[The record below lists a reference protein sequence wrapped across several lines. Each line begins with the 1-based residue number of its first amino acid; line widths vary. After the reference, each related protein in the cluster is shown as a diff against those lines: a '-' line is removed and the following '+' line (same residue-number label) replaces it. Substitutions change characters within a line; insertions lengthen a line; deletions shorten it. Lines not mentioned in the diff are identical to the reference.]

1 MNDEVMERIKAYAER
16 TGKGEE
22 EAIKEFEQWLSDEFG
37 VTDWQ
42 SEDAYLL
49 TEWAEMFVIDT
60 RNLGRSGGGGNRD
73 TIEFVGHILGLNDAP
88 TDLRRRQREEAVSLF
103 KRDSNRAI
111 EQGMIGILKA
121 KEGVW
126 HVNGEPTNERVD
138 GDNLPWFALE
148 VDNTMVTLLNNR
160 EGTATF
166 GKPVAPTSEVRY
178 MHFLGNEVNSLIENP
193 RLWRIALS
201 GNSMSAQYEI
211 GQLCQVQ
218 VIPPNDPTRDTVYTN
233 RDFCDSIIY
242 IENDDSMSDFTD
254 AARFWVSDKHDTYV
268 DMAELLEAYDD
279 RKIAYN
285 DGFLSPTVIT
295 KGYVSRLNKEANDN
309 QYDRTGRNF
318 RLSITSL
325 SAQSK
330 YGRES
335 PLSEITVW
343 IPGTLN
349 DENNPFEFKKGDE
362 WVPYAERTPVLICGQ
377 LKTRMFRDDMVPSL
391 TAYGIYVPPRTAR
404 PGATGGNTDIAQ
416 F

>member
-1 MNDEVMERIKAYAER
+1 MNEEVMERITAYAER
-16 TGKGEE
+16 TGKDKDEAVGE
-22 EAIKEFEQWLSDEFG
+22 FVQWLSDEFG

-60 RNLGRSGGGGNRD
+60 RNLGRSGSGGGRD
-73 TIEFVGHILGLNDAP
+73 TIAFVGHIVGMNDSP

-111 EQGMIGILKA
+111 EQGLVGIVKA

-126 HVNGEPTNERVD
+126 NVNGEPTKERVD

-148 VDNTMVTLLNNR
+148 VDNAMIALLNNR
-160 EGTATF
+160 EGTATY
-166 GKPVAPTSEVRY
+166 GKPVAPKSEVRY
-178 MHFLGNEVNSLIENP
+178 MHFLGNEVNKLSENP

-201 GNSMSAQYEI
+201 GKSMSSEYEL
-211 GQLCQVQ
+211 GVLTQVQ
-218 VIPPNDPTRDTVYTN
+218 VVPQNDPTRDTVYTN
-233 RDFCDSIIY
+233 RDFCDTMVY
-242 IENDDSMSDFTD
+242 IEGGDLASDFTD
-254 AARFWVSDKHDTYV
+254 ASRFWLNDKHGAYV
-268 DMAELLEAYDD
+268 DLAELLDAYDE

-295 KGYVSRLNKEANDN
+295 KGYVSRLSKEPNDN
-309 QYDRTGRNF
+309 QYDSTGRNF

-325 SAQSK
+325 TAQST

-343 IPGTLN
+343 IPGALY
-349 DENNPFEFKKGDE
+349 DEGHPFEFKKGEE
-362 WVPYAERTPVLICGQ
+362 WLPYAERTPVLICGQ

-404 PGATGGNTDIAQ
+404 PGASGGNTDLDQ

>member
-1 MNDEVMERIKAYAER
+1 MNEEVMERITAYAER
-16 TGKGEE
+16 TGKDKDEAVGE
-22 EAIKEFEQWLSDEFG
+22 FVQWLSDEFG

-60 RNLGRSGGGGNRD
+60 RNLGRSGSGGGRD
-73 TIEFVGHILGLNDAP
+73 TIAFVGHIVGMNDSP

-111 EQGMIGILKA
+111 EQGLVGIVKA

-126 HVNGEPTNERVD
+126 NVNGEPTKERVD

-148 VDNTMVTLLNNR
+148 VDNAMIALLNNR
-160 EGTATF
+160 EGTATY
-166 GKPVAPTSEVRY
+166 GKPVAPKSEVRY
-178 MHFLGNEVNSLIENP
+178 MHFLGNEVNKLSEIP

-201 GNSMSAQYEI
+201 GKSMSSEYEL
-211 GQLCQVQ
+211 GVLAQVQ
-218 VIPPNDPTRDTVYTN
+218 VVPQNDPTRDTVYTN
-233 RDFCDSIIY
+233 RDFCDTMVY
-242 IENDDSMSDFTD
+242 IEGGDLASDFTD
-254 AARFWVSDKHDTYV
+254 ASRFWLNGAYV
-268 DMAELLEAYDD
+268 DLAELLDAYDE

-295 KGYVSRLNKEANDN
+295 KGYVSRLSKEPNDN
-309 QYDRTGRNF
+309 QYDSTGRNF

-325 SAQSK
+325 TAQST

-343 IPGTLN
+343 IPGGLY
-349 DENNPFEFKKGDE
+349 DEGHPFEFKKGEE
-362 WVPYAERTPVLICGQ
+362 WLPYAERTPVLICGQ

-404 PGATGGNTDIAQ
+404 PGASGGNTDLDQ

>member
-1 MNDEVMERIKAYAER
+1 MNEEVMERITAYAER
-16 TGKGEE
+16 TGKDKDEAVGE
-22 EAIKEFEQWLSDEFG
+22 FVQWLSDEFG

-60 RNLGRSGGGGNRD
+60 RNLGRSGSGGGRD
-73 TIEFVGHILGLNDAP
+73 TIAFVGHIVGMNDSP

-111 EQGMIGILKA
+111 EQGLVGIVKA

-126 HVNGEPTNERVD
+126 NVNGEPTKERVD

-148 VDNTMVTLLNNR
+148 VDNAMIALLNNR
-160 EGTATF
+160 EGTATY
-166 GKPVAPTSEVRY
+166 GKPVAPKSEVRY
-178 MHFLGNEVNSLIENP
+178 MHFLGNEVNKLSENP

-201 GNSMSAQYEI
+201 GKSMSSEYEL
-211 GQLCQVQ
+211 GVLAQVQ
-218 VIPPNDPTRDTVYTN
+218 VVPQNDPTRDTVYTN
-233 RDFCDSIIY
+233 RDFCDTMVY
-242 IENDDSMSDFTD
+242 IEGGDLASDFTD
-254 AARFWVSDKHDTYV
+254 ASRFWLNGAYV
-268 DMAELLEAYDD
+268 DLAELLDAYDE

-295 KGYVSRLNKEANDN
+295 KGYVSRLSKEPNDN
-309 QYDRTGRNF
+309 QYDSTGRNF

-325 SAQSK
+325 TAQST

-343 IPGTLN
+343 IPGGLY
-349 DENNPFEFKKGDE
+349 DEGHPFEFKKGEE
-362 WVPYAERTPVLICGQ
+362 WLPYAERTPVLICGQ

-404 PGATGGNTDIAQ
+404 PGASGGNTDLDQ